1 MYLKKE
7 SRAKLGKKM
16 DNYLRE
22 NIQNEE
28 IFWSVWASMG
38 MPDGATEDDY
48 EDLKESDEFWTDCL
62 EAFMRCVLLDAEN
75 HNSCDE
81 TLDVTIDGISK
92 EGFFDD
98 NIEWESPKDYKG
110 LMKTIQRFVKYAAE
124 H

>member
-16 DNYLRE
+16 DDHMRE

-62 EAFMRCVLLDAEN
+62 EAFMRCVLLDTQ
-75 HNSCDE
+75 D
-81 TLDVTIDGISK
+81 T
-92 EGFFDD
+92 
-98 NIEWESPKDYKG
+98 
-110 LMKTIQRFVKYAAE
+110 
-124 H
+124 

>member
-75 HNSCDE
+75 H
-81 TLDVTIDGISK
+81 
-92 EGFFDD
+92 
-98 NIEWESPKDYKG
+98 KG
-110 LMKTIQRFVKYAAE
+110 D
-124 H
+124 

>member
-16 DNYLRE
+16 DDYMRE

-38 MPDGATEDDY
+38 MPDGATEDYY

-62 EAFMRCVLLDAEN
+62 EAFMRCVLLD
-75 HNSCDE
+75 
-81 TLDVTIDGISK
+81 T
-92 EGFFDD
+92 
-98 NIEWESPKDYKG
+98 KD
-110 LMKTIQRFVKYAAE
+110 T
-124 H
+124 

>member
-16 DNYLRE
+16 DDYMRE

-62 EAFMRCVLLDAEN
+62 EAFMRCVL
-75 HNSCDE
+75 
-81 TLDVTIDGISK
+81 
-92 EGFFDD
+92 FDTQD
-98 NIEWESPKDYKG
+98 
-110 LMKTIQRFVKYAAE
+110 T
-124 H
+124 

>member
-16 DNYLRE
+16 DDYMRE

-38 MPDGATEDDY
+38 IPDGATEDDY

-62 EAFMRCVLLDAEN
+62 EAFMRCVLLD
-75 HNSCDE
+75 
-81 TLDVTIDGISK
+81 TQYT
-92 EGFFDD
+92 
-98 NIEWESPKDYKG
+98 
-110 LMKTIQRFVKYAAE
+110 
-124 H
+124 

>member
-16 DNYLRE
+16 DDYMRE

-48 EDLKESDEFWTDCL
+48 EDLKESDEFWVDCL
-62 EAFMRCVLLDAEN
+62 EAFMRCVLLDTQ
-75 HNSCDE
+75 D
-81 TLDVTIDGISK
+81 T
-92 EGFFDD
+92 
-98 NIEWESPKDYKG
+98 
-110 LMKTIQRFVKYAAE
+110 
-124 H
+124 

>member
-1 MYLKKE
+1 MYLEKE
-7 SRAKLGKKM
+7 SRSKLGKEM

-62 EAFMRCVLLDAEN
+62 EAFMRCVLLDAKN
-75 HNSCDE
+75 HED
-81 TLDVTIDGISK
+81 
-92 EGFFDD
+92 
-98 NIEWESPKDYKG
+98 
-110 LMKTIQRFVKYAAE
+110 
-124 H
+124 

>member
-16 DNYLRE
+16 DDYMRE

-28 IFWSVWASMG
+28 IFWSGWASMG

-62 EAFMRCVLLDAEN
+62 EAFMRCVLLDTQ
-75 HNSCDE
+75 D
-81 TLDVTIDGISK
+81 T
-92 EGFFDD
+92 
-98 NIEWESPKDYKG
+98 
-110 LMKTIQRFVKYAAE
+110 
-124 H
+124 